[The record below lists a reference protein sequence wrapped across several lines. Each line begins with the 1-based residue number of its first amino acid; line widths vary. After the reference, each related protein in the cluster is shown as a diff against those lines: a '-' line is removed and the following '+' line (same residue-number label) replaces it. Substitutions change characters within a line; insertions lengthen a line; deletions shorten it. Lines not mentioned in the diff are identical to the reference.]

1 MTRLLCVGIAA
12 AMLALAGCL
21 PVQYTI
27 KERAQYY
34 EALRC
39 PQQIYRGECP

>member
-1 MTRLLCVGIAA
+1 MRVVLVAI
-12 AMLALAGCL
+12 LACFALYGCL
-21 PVQYTI
+21 PVQYVLQ
-27 KERAQYY
+27 ERAQYY